1 LDFFSHALSKAF
13 DLIFQFEPSVWQTV
27 WVSLKISLIA
37 VFVASIL
44 AIPLG
49 TLGAINEFPG
59 KQFLQQL
66 LNTLMAMPTV
76 VVGLLLYGILSRQGV
91 LGDLGLLYT
100 QWAVVLGEC
109 LLIFPIILNLTVTA
123 IQSADSRLIPSLL
136 TLGANHCQLI
146 IMVLSET
153 RFAIMT
159 AVVTG
164 FGRAISE
171 VGAAMMLGGN
181 IEGFTRTMTTAIAL
195 ETNKGEFEFGLALGI
210 LLLTIAF
217 LVNFGLQ
224 QLQRKAV

>member
-27 WVSLKISLIA
+27 WVSLKISLMA
-37 VFVASIL
+37 VFIASTL

-49 TLGAINEFPG
+49 TLVAINEFPG

-109 LLIFPIILNLTVTA
+109 LLVFPIILNLTVTA
-123 IQSADSRLIPSLL
+123 IQSADSRLLPTLL
-136 TLGANHCQLI
+136 SLGANRWQLI
-146 IMVLSET
+146 MMVLSET

-224 QLQRKAV
+224 LLQRKVI